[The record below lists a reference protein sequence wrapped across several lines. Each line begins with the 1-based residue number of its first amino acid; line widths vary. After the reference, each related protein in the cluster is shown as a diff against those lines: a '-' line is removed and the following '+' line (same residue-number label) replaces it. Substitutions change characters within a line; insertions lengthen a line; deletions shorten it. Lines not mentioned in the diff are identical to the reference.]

1 MRKIILILL
10 CSLCSLY
17 GIAENN
23 EIDTNIDTSDVIITD
38 EKLTEIANVSVNQ
51 LVMDDI
57 SNGAKIM
64 YNDLKD
70 VVSDIYTTVKNDI
83 HEQTPKTYH
92 EIKNQIVNYFDLT
105 ID

>member
-17 GIAENN
+17 SIARNN
-23 EIDTNIDTSDVIITD
+23 EIDTKIDTTYIIITD
-38 EKLTEIANVSVNQ
+38 KTLTEIANVSVNQ
-51 LVMDDI
+51 LVMDDM

-70 VVSDIYTTVKNDI
+70 VVSDIYTTVKDDI

-92 EIKNQIVNYFDLT
+92 EIKNQIVNYFNLT

>member
-10 CSLCSLY
+10 CSLFSLY
-17 GIAENN
+17 SIAENN
-23 EIDTNIDTSDVIITD
+23 EIDTKIDTTDVIITD
-38 EKLTEIANVSVNQ
+38 ETLTEIANVSVNQ

-83 HEQTPKTYH
+83 DEQTPKTYH
-92 EIKNQIVNYFDLT
+92 EIKNQIVNYLNLT